1 MSESIFDIQISS
13 LDGQQDLMSTV
24 KGNVCLFVNIAS
36 KCGYSPTCSRLWSY
50 ARTAKVLWE
59 LQQVHE
65 EFFDRGFRV
74 VAFPSNDFGGME
86 SRENEEIL
94 RFIRENYPFVTFPIS
109 EKISVNG
116 VNEHPIYSFIKG
128 PERRNFSDN
137 MADMSD
143 SAKKGQNLAMQAMM
157 RIPHNYEKFLISR
170 EGLRIAR
177 FNWQDSPLATE
188 PLVFGA
194 GWTIREAISNVV

>member
-1 MSESIFDIQISS
+1 MSDSIFDIKVNS
-13 LDGQQDLMSTV
+13 LDGTPDLLKTV
-24 KGNVCLFVNIAS
+24 EGNVCLFVNVAS
-36 KCGYSPTCSRLWSY
+36 KAGYSPTCSNVWSY
-50 ARTAKVLWE
+50 ARTAKWLWE
-59 LQQVHE
+59 LQQIHD

-86 SRENEEIL
+86 PSDNKEIL
-94 RFIRENYPFVTFPIS
+94 KFINKHYPFVTFPVS
-109 EKISVNG
+109 EKINVNG
-116 VNEHPIYSFIKG
+116 PDEHPIYTFIKG
-128 PERRNFSDN
+128 PERRNFNDN

-170 EGLRIAR
+170 EGVRIGR
-177 FNWQDSPLATE
+177 FNWQDSPLAIE

-194 GWTIREAISNVV
+194 GWTIREAIDNVL